1 MMAKLPENTLILI
14 TEPLVGFHPDD
25 VRVWL
30 TSHPDNHSLAIALS
44 AVHNQTGS
52 LGHELDDSDDP
63 WLLYAYE
70 SWKELDQDLY
80 ARVIETMNAANQRG
94 ESSYDLSPKGWYNL
108 AKPFMEKNGFM
119 SGNGWWVEMTEQ

>member
-14 TEPLVGFHPDD
+14 TEPLVGFNPDD

-30 TSHPDNHSLAIALS
+30 TSHPDDHSLAIALA

-52 LGHELDDSDDP
+52 LGHELDDSVDP

-80 ARVIETMNAANQRG
+80 TRVIGTMNAANQRG
-94 ESSYDLSPKGWYNL
+94 EASYDLSPKGWYNL
-108 AKPFMEKNGFM
+108 AKPFMEKNGFI
-119 SGNGWWVEMTEQ
+119 SGTGWWVEMTEQ

>member
-14 TEPLVGFHPDD
+14 TEPLVGFNPDD

-30 TSHPDNHSLAIALS
+30 TSHPDDHSLAIALA

-80 ARVIETMNAANQRG
+80 TRVIKTMNAANQRG
-94 ESSYDLSPKGWYNL
+94 EASYDLSPKGWYNL

-119 SGNGWWVEMTEQ
+119 AETGWWVEMTEQ

>member
-14 TEPLVGFHPDD
+14 SEPLVGFNPDD

-30 TSHPDNHSLAIALS
+30 TSHPDDHSLAIALA

-94 ESSYDLSPKGWYNL
+94 EASYDLSPKGWYSI

-119 SGNGWWVEMTEQ
+119 ARTGWWVEMAEQ

>member
-14 TEPLVGFHPDD
+14 TEPLVGFNPDD

-30 TSHPDNHSLAIALS
+30 TSHPDDHSLAIALA

-80 ARVIETMNAANQRG
+80 TRVIGTMNAANQRG
-94 ESSYDLSPKGWYNL
+94 EASYDLSPKGWYNL

-119 SGNGWWVEMTEQ
+119 AETGWWVEMTEQ